1 MAHHEGI
8 AVVDLFMSFVVALPW
23 HIEYIYL
30 AIFIFGF
37 SSFKGELCSREIS
50 LCQVQ

>member
-1 MAHHEGI
+1 
-8 AVVDLFMSFVVALPW
+8 VVDLSMSFVVALGW

-37 SSFKGELCSREIS
+37 SSFKGELCSGETS
-50 LCQVQ
+50 LCQLQ